1 MTFVRDIYDFLD
13 RAAPFASQMEGDN
26 SGLQIGDFTQQ
37 VRRCM
42 LCLDITPGVVAQA
55 AQTSCELIVAHHPV
69 MYTPRRQLLSS
80 DPAWL
85 LARHGIAAI
94 ASHTPLDRCPG
105 GVNDVLAQ
113 TLDLGEV
120 DPSTEMYR
128 LCRLPEPVTAKA
140 LAAQVKERLSA
151 AVRYCDA
158 GKIITTV
165 AVCGGNGG
173 GFLEEIAGLAD
184 AFVTGEAKHSDFLQA
199 EAMGITL
206 LAAGHFETEA
216 PVIPA
221 LAVWLREAFPAVA
234 WHIANE
240 YGAKHA

>member
-1 MTFVRDIYDFLD
+1 
-13 RAAPFASQMEGDN
+13 
-26 SGLQIGDFTQQ
+26 
-37 VRRCM
+37 
-42 LCLDITPGVVAQA
+42 
-55 AQTSCELIVAHHPV
+55 

-94 ASHTPLDRCPG
+94 ASHTPLDRCVG

-113 TLDLGEV
+113 TLDLGEIS
-120 DPSTEMYR
+120 PSGDFFR
-128 LCRLPEPVTAKA
+128 LCRLPEPVTAKT
-140 LAAQVKERLSA
+140 LAVHVKDRLGA
-151 AVRYCDA
+151 AVRFNDA

-165 AVCGGNGG
+165 AVCGGSGG
-173 GFLEEIAGLAD
+173 GFLEEVAPLAD
-184 AFVTGEAKHSDFLQA
+184 AYVTGEVKHSDMLRA
-199 EAMGITL
+199 EVMGLTL

-216 PVIPA
+216 PMIPA
-221 LAVWLREAFPAVA
+221 LAAWMRDAFPAVA